1 MSGPLV
7 VAATEIEAAHVPAG
21 LPVAIVGIGK
31 VPSADATTLAVA
43 QHRPSVVV
51 NVGTAGSL
59 VGHVGLFVPSRV
71 LNHDLSAAAL
81 RALGI
86 DPQDELEIADGD
98 GSVLATGDTFVTDP
112 VVRDALA
119 QRAGLVDME
128 GYAVAF
134 VAARM
139 GVPCRLVEHV
149 SDQADDSALD
159 WLDAVDASARVLG
172 QWLADHL

>member
-7 VAATEIEAAHVPAG
+7 VAATEVEAAHVPAG

-31 VPSADATTLAVA
+31 VPSAHATTLAVA

-51 NVGTAGSL
+51 NIGTAGSL
-59 VGHVGLFVPSRV
+59 VGHDGLFVPSRV

-119 QRAGLVDME
+119 QRAELVDME
-128 GYAVAF
+128 GYAIAF
-134 VAARM
+134 VAART
-139 GVPCRLVEHV
+139 GVPCRLVKHV

>member
-7 VAATEIEAAHVPAG
+7 VAATEIEAARVPAG

-149 SDQADDSALD
+149 RDQADDSALD